1 MIYDH
6 LLMFSDEAAAH
17 SALDPLGYGGTDPEG
32 GAWWHGG
39 CVQGGI
45 PVTLPSGPNGER
57 VQIAA
62 YFVRVSL
69 PEISAALK
77 AIPGNACRAIG
88 IQETGEPVWLAAD
101 VTAKVA
107 LAARPEIV
115 PCGSGYR
122 LQTGGL

>member
-77 AIPGNACRAIG
+77 ALPDNACRAVG
-88 IQETGEPVWLAAD
+88 IQETGETVLVSPD
-101 VTAKVA
+101 VA
-107 LAARPEIV
+107 PEIAAATRVEVV
-115 PCGSGYR
+115 PCGSGYDFPAE
-122 LQTGGL
+122 